1 MSMNPGVPG
10 ASLFAALR
18 RSGTLRPLR
27 HRTFAA
33 VWFASMVS
41 NFGGLVQTAGAS
53 WLMTTIAPSSDF
65 VAPVDTVTFRA
76 QASFLHQGRLMRS

>member
-1 MSMNPGVPG
+1 
-10 ASLFAALR
+10 
-18 RSGTLRPLR
+18 
-27 HRTFAA
+27 
-33 VWFASMVS
+33 MVS

-53 WLMTTIAPSSDF
+53 GLMTTIAPSSDF